1 MEIEVQ
7 NTITLVALIGVAFS
21 MGGMWR
27 DVRSLK
33 EDMKAIKRKIFN
45 GADQRK
51 PA

>member
-7 NTITLVALIGVAFS
+7 STITLAVLVGVAFS

-27 DVRSLK
+27 DVRALK

-45 GADQRK
+45 GLDRRGA
-51 PA
+51 